1 MGSGSDRSSSR
12 RGVSIYTD
20 SGIPAAISHTY
31 AGFDMFTSK
40 RDKSMGIKG
49 AAIGI
54 ALGALLPDQYNPV
67 VIVRRILAGV
77 R

>member
-1 MGSGSDRSSSR
+1 
-12 RGVSIYTD
+12 
-20 SGIPAAISHTY
+20 
-31 AGFDMFTSK
+31 
-40 RDKSMGIKG
+40 MGIKG